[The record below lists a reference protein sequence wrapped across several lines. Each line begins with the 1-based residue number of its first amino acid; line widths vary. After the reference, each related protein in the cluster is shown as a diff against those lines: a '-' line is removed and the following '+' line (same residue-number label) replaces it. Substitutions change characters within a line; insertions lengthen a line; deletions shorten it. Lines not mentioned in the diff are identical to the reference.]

1 MAVAYGS
8 GIYYSS
14 LNEDFQTQFVK
25 YVPLAGTIID
35 YLEEREVEKI
45 GARINSSI
53 HKINVPKPSFIS
65 ALEHRSSSSSLTSR
79 MTEELTEEEKIESS
93 KTSNSS
99 ATSAT
104 SSKDPLTPKH
114 FFDAVSGT
122 VGDETRDYLP
132 LVLLP
137 DDRDEVLNKAVMSL
151 NDLIASYNAST
162 IQEDTMLSVSL
173 SLAKVAQNNES
184 IAPHYAQVIMYKA
197 EKFDSLYQSY
207 RCMYE
212 EYLNTQE
219 QIAGDISPIKANPVL
234 ADYNKRIADEITDT
248 EMLLVKL
255 VNSGKGGHDL
265 ETTDT
270 EYKRYKASITS
281 NKKKAKA
288 SIPQHATASSLFPK
302 ATSSAVPSSS
312 ISYGAFD
319 GSDVSLRLEL
329 ALTLLV
335 GALQQHTPIASYIEG
350 VREAVSQYPDVKIRE
365 NVINEALKSITVPD
379 SVDLQPV
386 LQDIL
391 TYDSKNHW

>member
-1 MAVAYGS
+1 MAYGS

-14 LNEDFQTQFVK
+14 INEDFQTQFVK

-35 YLEEREVEKI
+35 YLEEREVDKI

-65 ALEHRSSSSSLTSR
+65 ALEHKPSNNSSLTSR
-79 MTEELTEEEKIESS
+79 MTEELTEEEKLQNA
-93 KTSNSS
+93 KPSNSS

-162 IQEDTMLSVSL
+162 INEDTMLAVSL
-173 SLAKVAQNNES
+173 SLAKVAQNNAS

-197 EKFDSLYQSY
+197 EKFDSLYQNY

-234 ADYNKRIADEITDT
+234 ADYNKRIAEEITDT

-265 ETTDT
+265 EASDA
-270 EYKRYKASITS
+270 EYRRYKASITS
-281 NKKKAKA
+281 NKKKPKT
-288 SIPQHATASSLFPK
+288 SIPQPAASTPPLPTT
-302 ATSSAVPSSS
+302 TSSAVSSSS

-319 GSDVSLRLEL
+319 ATDMSLRLEL

-335 GALQQHTPIASYIEG
+335 GALQQHTPIASYIQG
-350 VREAVSQYPDVKIRE
+350 VRDAISQYPDVKIRE

-391 TYDSKNHW
+391 TYDSQNHW